1 MVEVVTGADMGMGL
15 GGVAAAQAQAVALN
29 SMTSMADGAAA
40 AGGEESKVADTEDN
54 EGEGG
59 KENTAGGEKGK
70 AKEAA
75 DDDGA
80 TVPSEADQPANS
92 SSSTAPQGQEASA
105 QVQPDQQQQLPQH
118 PGIPAHPQYGAH
130 PGMPPHYPHHI
141 AMPAITR
148 GVPILFVRTADGVGY
163 HSGREIACEHVL
175 GAIGMSGPGVSMS
188 PENWTLRVL

>member
-15 GGVAAAQAQAVALN
+15 GGVAAAQAQAAALN
-29 SMTSMADGAAA
+29 SMTSMADGAASA
-40 AGGEESKVADTEDN
+40 ATGGEELKAADTEAVAN
-54 EGEGG
+54 IVGS
-59 KENTAGGEKGK
+59 EKGK
-70 AKEAA
+70 GKEKA
-75 DDDGA
+75 DDDSA
-80 TVPSEADQPANS
+80 TVPLKADQPENS
-92 SSSTAPQGQEASA
+92 SAPQSQGAPA
-105 QVQPDQQQQLPQH
+105 PVQQDPQQQLLQH
-118 PGIPAHPQYGAH
+118 PAIPAHPQYGAH
-130 PGMPPHYPHHI
+130 PGMPSHYPHHI